1 MAEKLILLVLFLKN
15 TVVSNPVS
23 NKTCEASENCRD
35 VGAMGRLDI
44 TSEPFYDDNH
54 KKEKSWEVFDYHYNN
69 SGTTLEGWDQDIY
82 QTFYDEEYLDDYI
95 AGENTSQGRDQDTSY
110 DEEYLDD
117 DNPQVEES
125 WEAYVLKNKTKV
137 NSKENDFWINF
148 IIYIPMFVVICI
160 LVVVFFCVLCMC
172 IRRKKARD
180 HNRQLA
186 EEKKKSQEYLEGL
199 KKVYGSN
206 PKMMQSIND
215 IENDSGPLNF
225 STNPKDSKANPSLDS
240 IAKIKAA
247 NRERNDASMPEE
259 DGKGVNVK
267 AGKASDAVHQGPS
280 DVTNGLSSIDADSP
294 TSNTLFCEFCNDKPF
309 SLESLE
315 RHILSL
321 HGKLQDQS
329 PKYFEKIEIFSSSN
343 SSVVTSSSA
352 SSTKT
357 IQYSCRF
364 NAEQGA
370 VYLAARQSKAY
381 PAPTPEPQKVLN
393 TGIAMEQV
401 KTESTLHFPSIDA
414 AKSCYVIDLPDKP
427 ESRNSKKY
435 KSARNRSKRTHQNGD
450 DRCTKVRSV
459 HGLLTIEQEHD
470 IGGEEQEGPYKSLK
484 DQTIYKSTYD
494 IPGLFPTGKETWI

>member
-1 MAEKLILLVLFLKN
+1 M
-15 TVVSNPVS
+15 SNPVG
-23 NKTCEASENCRD
+23 NKTCEASENCRG

-44 TSEPFYDDNH
+44 TSEPFHDNP
-54 KKEKSWEVFDYHYNN
+54 KKEKSWEVFDYNKDG
-69 SGTTLEGWDQDIY
+69 GTTLEGWDQDIY
-82 QTFYDEEYLDDYI
+82 QPFYVEEYIDDYI
-95 AGENTSQGRDQDTSY
+95 AGENTSQGWDQDTY
-110 DEEYLDD
+110 VEEYPDD
-117 DNPQVEES
+117 DNPRLEES
-125 WEAYVLKNKTKV
+125 LEVYVLKNKTKV
-137 NSKENDFWINF
+137 NPEENGFWINF

-160 LVVVFFCVLCMC
+160 MVTVFLCVLCMC

-180 HNRQLA
+180 QLA
-186 EEKKKSQEYLEGL
+186 EAKKKSQEYLEGL
-199 KKVYGSN
+199 KKVHGSN
-206 PKMMQSIND
+206 PKKMQLIND

-247 NRERNDASMPEE
+247 NREKNDASMSEE

-280 DVTNGLSSIDADSP
+280 DVTKGHLSIDNASP
-294 TSNTLFCEFCNDKPF
+294 TSNTLVCEFCNDKPF

-315 RHILSL
+315 RHTLSV
-321 HGKLQDQS
+321 HGTLKDQIRNNL
-329 PKYFEKIEIFSSSN
+329 EKFEIFSSIN
-343 SSVVTSSSA
+343 SSVVTSTTT
-352 SSTKT
+352 STTT

-364 NAEQGA
+364 NAKQCA

-393 TGIAMEQV
+393 TGITMEQV

-414 AKSCYVIDLPDKP
+414 AKSCYVTDIPDKP

-435 KSARNRSKRTHQNGD
+435 KSARNRSKRTHQNRD

-470 IGGEEQEGPYKSLK
+470 IGGEEQEGPCKSLK
-484 DQTIYKSTYD
+484 NQTIYKSTYD
-494 IPGLFPTGKETWI
+494 IPGLFSTGKETWI